1 MKLRNIALLTC
12 LSSSGLAAGGCAG
25 GCAPVLFEDEL
36 RADIYGRVA
45 LEPQAGPALVGDSRI
60 HVAVDGGAVLLLT
73 AREDVTLPELVLDA
87 PDELG
92 ASYLDGKVAINP
104 RVASEGQLRL
114 LDVNTEFVVVSV
126 HVTAARVEKVLLYP
140 NASPLG
146 PSLNAGSSFA
156 ILDGSTMPL
165 VGELR
170 DAENK
175 VLIDEGLV
183 WTLNGAAQAPTRWDT
198 WPLSAMPEREA
209 TVTLHQGDRQWPYE
223 IHSVDEVETLRALGT
238 FPHEWKSVVLD
249 VLEGSPDIEGD
260 LLGASIDNLN
270 VDPATKPDF
279 RGLLEARWHCYQART
294 DDETVFGADW
304 SFQPAGE
311 LQVLGKAG
319 PCVLLSK
326 GKSGELGVA
335 ADGVELDVSIEP

>member
-45 LEPQAGPALVGDSRI
+45 LEPQAAPALVDDDHI
-60 HVAVDGGAVLLLT
+60 NVAVDGGAILVLT

-126 HVTAARVEKVLLYP
+126 HVTAARVEKVVLYP

-146 PSLNAGSSFA
+146 PSLDAGSSFA
-156 ILDGSTMPL
+156 VLDGSAMPL
-165 VGELR
+165 VVELR
-170 DAENK
+170 DAENN
-175 VLIDEGLV
+175 VLIDETLA
-183 WTLNGAAQAPTRWDT
+183 WTFDGAAQAPTRWDT
-198 WPLSAMPEREA
+198 WPLSAMPAREA
-209 TVTLHQGDRQWPYE
+209 TVTLHQGDRQWRYE
-223 IHSVDEVETLRALGT
+223 IHAVDEVEALRALGT
-238 FPHEWKSVVLD
+238 FPHEWKAM
-249 VLEGSPDIEGD
+249 VLESIEASPEIEGD
-260 LLGASIDNLN
+260 LLAAAIDNLQ

-294 DDETVFGADW
+294 DDETVFGVDW
-304 SFQPAGE
+304 SFQPRGQ

-319 PCVLLSK
+319 SCILLNK
-326 GKSGELGVA
+326 DQSGELGVA
-335 ADGVELDVSIEP
+335 ADGVELNVDIVP